1 MPGEK
6 GKTNKKNKMIYHS
19 KIINADGQVF
29 SEFAGSALETA
40 RWLLLML
47 NQLSDIRYAW
57 LARMS
62 AADRKKEFGGY
73 HRKNFPADLVSAASA
88 KYGAI
93 AIDHPEGVRYIPIRT
108 QKMALR
114 AMLAAEDWGEYIVQV
129 REVGGKERKN
139 KIKKSLDRKDKN
151 KYLVKV

>member
-1 MPGEK
+1 LPGEK

-40 RWLLLML
+40 RWLLLMI
-47 NQLSDIRYAW
+47 NQLGDIRYAW

-62 AADRKKEFGGY
+62 RSDKKKEFCDY

-88 KYGAI
+88 RYGAI

-114 AMLAAEDWGEYIVQV
+114 TMLAAEDWGEYIVQV
-129 REVGGKERKN
+129 REEGGRERKM
-139 KIKKSLDRKDKN
+139 
-151 KYLVKV
+151 KV